1 MKGKWLTKVHLS
13 NAYDVDQLDL
23 TSGVSAQ
30 VVSRLPSMNK
40 QKPPL
45 VFIHGSFHSAWCW
58 CENWMDYFV
67 ERGYPVVALS
77 LRGTGGTFAGEGVKK
92 VKIDE
97 HAADIQAFLGQADS
111 LLETKKIEGSGNVA
125 PFFQQILDS
134 ISPSGTSSKAETK
147 PVLISHSF
155 GGAAVMKYMEKY
167 PSELNNI
174 SGAITLC
181 SVPPSG
187 NGPMTLRFLR
197 RSLVQSWKIT
207 AGFALKRC
215 LENAELC
222 RDLFFGGP
230 KEIVEEVQS
239 DGSVETKIVND
250 YGVSDDDLAR
260 FQTYFQRDTEATID
274 VSDFVKNVPS
284 KLWDEKC
291 QAPFVNRLPPCL
303 VVGATRDFLVD
314 REGVDETAQ
323 YFGVETTMVESPH
336 DVMIGEC
343 WQNGA
348 DTIYEWLQSN
358 GL

>member
-1 MKGKWLTKVHLS
+1 
-13 NAYDVDQLDL
+13 
-23 TSGVSAQ
+23 
-30 VVSRLPSMNK
+30 
-40 QKPPL
+40 
-45 VFIHGSFHSAWCW
+45 
-58 CENWMDYFV
+58 MDYFV

-97 HAADIQAFLGQADS
+97 HATDIQAFLGQVDS
-111 LLETKKIEGSGNVA
+111 LLATKKAKGSGNLS
-125 PFFQQILDS
+125 PFLLQIMDA
-134 ISPSGTSSKAETK
+134 INPSDFSSSNAETK

-155 GGAAVMKYMEKY
+155 GGAVVMKYMEKY
-167 PSELNNI
+167 PSELSNL

-187 NGPMTLRFLR
+187 NGPMTIRFLS

-215 LENAELC
+215 VENAELC

-230 KEIVEEVQS
+230 KQIVQELKS
-239 DGSVETKIVND
+239 DGSVEAKVVND
-250 YGVSDDDLAR
+250 YGVSDDDIAR

-284 KLWDEKC
+284 KLWDKEC
-291 QAPFVNRLPPCL
+291 RAPFVDQLPPCL

-314 REGVDETAQ
+314 REGVDETAK
-323 YFGVETTMVESPH
+323 YFGVKTTMVESPH

>member
-1 MKGKWLTKVHLS
+1 
-13 NAYDVDQLDL
+13 
-23 TSGVSAQ
+23 
-30 VVSRLPSMNK
+30 
-40 QKPPL
+40 
-45 VFIHGSFHSAWCW
+45 
-58 CENWMDYFV
+58 MDYFV

-97 HAADIQAFLGQADS
+97 HAADIQAFLGQVDS
-111 LLETKKIEGSGNVA
+111 LIEAKKAEAS
-125 PFFQQILDS
+125 FWQQMMDA
-134 ISPSGTSSKAETK
+134 ISSTSSKAETK

-167 PSELNNI
+167 PSELRNL
-174 SGAITLC
+174 SGVVTLC

-187 NGPMTLRFLR
+187 NGPMTIRFLR

-215 LENAELC
+215 VENAELC

-230 KEIVEEVQS
+230 KETAQDVQS
-239 DGSVETKIVND
+239 DGSIETKVVND
-250 YGVSDDDLAR
+250 YGVSDDDIAR
-260 FQTYFQRDTEATID
+260 FQTYFKRDTEATID
-274 VSDFVKNVPS
+274 VSDFVKKVPS
-284 KLWDEKC
+284 KLWDKDC
-291 QAPFVNRLPPCL
+291 RAPFVGQLPPCL

-314 REGVDETAQ
+314 REGVDETAK

-348 DTIYEWLQSN
+348 DTIYEWLLSN